1 MDELQKFLQ
10 RNLRRIVAVAALL
23 LSLAAITALTN
34 STPKG
39 SLWAVK
45 SEIAAGSKITAASVG
60 LVKAEI
66 ASSTHHYQSNI
77 DQVIGRYATRSL
89 QSGDLISASDLST
102 QAPNASSSFLPIGV
116 ATNDL
121 PLDLAVGD
129 HVDIYVIPKDVTVLP
144 AIVARRVVIQNIDQK
159 SRSLGGNIGVS
170 VIANSA
176 ISNLI
181 VSAEAEGRLVLARDS
196 F

>member
-10 RNLRRIVAVAALL
+10 RNLRRIVAVAALF
-23 LSLAAITALTN
+23 LSLLAITALTN

-39 SLWAVK
+39 SFWAVK

-66 ASSTHHYQSNI
+66 ASSAHHYQSNI
-77 DQVIGRYATRSL
+77 DQVIGRYAVRSL

-102 QAPNASSSFLPIGV
+102 QAPNSSNSFLPIGV

-129 HVDIYVIPKDVTVLP
+129 YVDIYVIPKDVTVLP

-176 ISNLI
+176 TSNLI
-181 VSAEAEGRLVLARDS
+181 VTAEAEGRLVLARDS